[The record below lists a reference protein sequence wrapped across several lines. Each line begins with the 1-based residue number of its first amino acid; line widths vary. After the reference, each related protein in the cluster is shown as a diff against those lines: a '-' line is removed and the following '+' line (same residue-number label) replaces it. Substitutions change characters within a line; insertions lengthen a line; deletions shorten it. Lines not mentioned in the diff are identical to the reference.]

1 MKFDILHNTVRTAHF
16 DALQSMFRAAET
28 ASAASRRAT
37 KHLVHRTL
45 PSSPL
50 PPSSLDVRAAVCDD
64 TFATPLQIFFEQPL
78 RRYPY
83 DRCVIEEHD
92 ARPAAARPAH
102 RARVTMRC
110 TSRCAANR
118 HAGRYASCRAR
129 KRRRPQ
135 AAGVGREQMGI
146 DDARVRL
153 RTSPNRRRRPSRA
166 AAPRQAP
173 CVRAPAQPRAATV
186 HRARRERQPVRK
198 TPGARRPTRP
208 VRATC
213 PTCSTCSTR

>member
-102 RARVTMRC
+102 RAR
-110 TSRCAANR
+110 
-118 HAGRYASCRAR
+118 
-129 KRRRPQ
+129 
-135 AAGVGREQMGI
+135 
-146 DDARVRL
+146 DDALHVEMRGG
-153 RTSPNRRRRPSRA
+153 S
-166 AAPRQAP
+166 
-173 CVRAPAQPRAATV
+173 
-186 HRARRERQPVRK
+186 
-198 TPGARRPTRP
+198 ARRPLRIVSSAETTTPAGCGR
-208 VRATC
+208 RA
-213 PTCSTCSTR
+213 